1 MPMTEEERSNLQSLY
16 AGRHKA
22 HILQHYPQMYAS
34 MQAKGT
40 LEAYLEEIGSQ
51 AARMYELIIEQMTEK
66 AAEMPETKRQSYLGS
81 APLVASEMV
90 NNDIVYVKL

>member
-40 LEAYLEEIGSQ
+40 LEPYLEEIGRS
-51 AARMYELIIEQMTEK
+51 AATMYELIIDQMTEK
-66 AAEMPETKRQSYLGS
+66 AAQMPETNRQSYLDS
-81 APLVASEMV
+81 APLVAAEMV
-90 NNDIVYVKL
+90 NTDIVYVKL